1 MRKNFSYTAAIPS
14 TRNEF
19 IDCVKNKT
27 EAIVI
32 KHSLVQE
39 LDKELKANQTKG
51 KAKTALKTAGIV
63 GLLVLNLYNP
73 LTWIFGVG
81 SLLAG
86 GILKNEIKEY
96 SIYNGLDIDNRN
108 IIVMIHK
115 KKVNEKYDTII
126 YDKAYV
132 KSVSSKKS
140 EKQ

>member
-1 MRKNFSYTAAIPS
+1 M
-14 TRNEF
+14 
-19 IDCVKNKT
+19 KNKT